1 MLVPGI
7 TGHSEFQDVGFPSSD
22 VYLWYQS
29 PTVPLCARLRVCNS
43 LQVSLHSNSA
53 AASLKVPSVADSRE
67 RHAHG
72 MAMRWNRNQRKT
84 SRRVV
89 FGLRIK
95 RLSSEFRA
103 SQELS
108 SYVRGGLHLLHM
120 TTDQAKPDCSTMVNP
135 ERPSVPPPRRIVDE

>member
-1 MLVPGI
+1 MSEIPRPRRNAQCAAGIDAFDVVPGI

-53 AASLKVPSVADSRE
+53 TASLKVPSVADSRE

-95 RLSSEFRA
+95 RLLSEYRA

-108 SYVRGGLHLLHM
+108 SSKSLCKGWLTFAAY
-120 TTDQAKPDCSTMVNP
+120 DN
-135 ERPSVPPPRRIVDE
+135 

>member
-1 MLVPGI
+1 MCIRGN
-7 TGHSEFQDVGFPSSD
+7 
-22 VYLWYQS
+22 QS
-29 PTVPLCARLRVCNS
+29 PTVSFCARLRVCNS

-53 AASLKVPSVADSRE
+53 TASLKVPSVADSRE
-67 RHAHG
+67 RHGHALE
-72 MAMRWNRNQRKT
+72 RKT

-108 SYVRGGLHLLHM
+108 SSKSLCKGWLTFAAY
-120 TTDQAKPDCSTMVNP
+120 DN
-135 ERPSVPPPRRIVDE
+135 